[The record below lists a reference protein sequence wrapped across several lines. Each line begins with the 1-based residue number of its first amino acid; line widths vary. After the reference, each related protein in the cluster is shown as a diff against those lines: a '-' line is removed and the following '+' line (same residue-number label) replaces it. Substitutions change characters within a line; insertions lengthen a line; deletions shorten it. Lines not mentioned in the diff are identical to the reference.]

1 MSTRQLQSK
10 YEEVFGVPT
19 KVHNKD
25 WILSKISERV
35 KLEVPVVKAPKDQP
49 SAKSQAGSSVVEPLV
64 SKDLAQRV

>member
-1 MSTRQLQSK
+1 MLRQAMSTRQLQSK

-35 KLEVPVVKAPKDQP
+35 TLELPASNPPVGTD
-49 SAKSQAGSSVVEPLV
+49 G
-64 SKDLAQRV
+64 

>member
-1 MSTRQLQSK
+1 MPSDGSEPTAQDMLRQAMSTRQLQSK

-35 KLEVPVVKAPKDQP
+35 TLELPASNPPVGTD
-49 SAKSQAGSSVVEPLV
+49 G
-64 SKDLAQRV
+64 